1 VDLRIRD
8 EKNAAAVC
16 TGTTG
21 YDAGCGFACGG
32 LPRRTPEWKGHGWR
46 LLTNEALEVLALKPG
61 ATPAEIKEA
70 YRDLVK
76 VWHPDRFGSDPRLRQ
91 KAEDK
96 LTQIN
101 DAYRTLQSGGGAAE
115 AEKGVGSRNRD
126 ASSGYSTGV
135 GPMPR
140 SSGARGGWGARY
152 PGWIFGL
159 VGVVLGSV
167 AGYLLYQRGRAQTV
181 VTTPASVQRAVG
193 TGSSRAPAQG
203 ESFAVP
209 KDRLAEQPD
218 RNVSPKD
225 VGGSDRTGSRSRS
238 ASAQY
243 RVFPLSDAQRAQL
256 ESACSSQQELHGEAA
271 YQACLKVQL
280 DSITDA
286 SSAPD
291 LSALNAVER
300 GSIESACSGATRGRG
315 SDGYNRCLNA
325 QMAAWAAEPS
335 RPELSSLSEAD
346 RSSIENACRNSK
358 YRDGPSAYDRC
369 LMRFIRQLAEAR

>member
-1 VDLRIRD
+1 VWLRMR
-8 EKNAAAVC
+8 
-16 TGTTG
+16 
-21 YDAGCGFACGG
+21 G
-32 LPRRTPEWKGHGWR
+32 LPRRIPRWKGHGWR

-101 DAYRTLQSGGGAAE
+101 DAYRMLQSGGAAE
-115 AEKGVGSRNRD
+115 AEKGVGSRRD
-126 ASSGYSTGV
+126 ASAGYSTGV

-140 SSGARGGWGARY
+140 SSGARGDRGARY

-167 AGYLLYQRGRAQTV
+167 AGYLLYQRGWGQTAA
-181 VTTPASVQRAVG
+181 PAPVSVRRAVE
-193 TGSSRAPAQG
+193 TGSANSGAQAEG
-203 ESFAVP
+203 FAVP
-209 KDRLAEQPD
+209 KGRVAERPE

-225 VGGSDRTGSRSRS
+225 AGGSDRSGSGS
-238 ASAQY
+238 AAPQY
-243 RVFPLSDAQRAQL
+243 RVFSLSDVQTAQL
-256 ESACSSQQELHGEAA
+256 ESACSSQKELHGEAA

-286 SSAPD
+286 PSAPD
-291 LSALNAVER
+291 LSALNAAER
-300 GSIESACSGATRGRG
+300 GSIESACSGARRGRG
-315 SDGYNRCLNA
+315 PDAYNRCLNA

-335 RPELSSLSEAD
+335 RPDLSILSESD
-346 RSSIENACRNSK
+346 RSSIESACRNSK